1 MLSRFVLALG
11 LSVALILP
19 AAAGEILVVRKSD
32 ALRFT
37 GPFAPRTPVVTRD
50 PADFMASPCGCDSA
64 LYGPCGCVVVT
75 DRRGLSRETSVHR
88 SGIGA
93 DSTIRANNESGD
105 GPAGYL
111 YFER

>member
-1 MLSRFVLALG
+1 MLLRYCIALA
-11 LSVALILP
+11 LSVALATP
-19 AAAGEILVVRKSD
+19 AMAGEILIVRD
-32 ALRFT
+32 VEGLRFT
-37 GPFAPRTPVVTRD
+37 GPYAPRTPVVTRD
-50 PADFMASPCGCDSA
+50 PQDFMAAPCGCDTA
-64 LYGPCGCVVVT
+64 LYGDCGCVVVT